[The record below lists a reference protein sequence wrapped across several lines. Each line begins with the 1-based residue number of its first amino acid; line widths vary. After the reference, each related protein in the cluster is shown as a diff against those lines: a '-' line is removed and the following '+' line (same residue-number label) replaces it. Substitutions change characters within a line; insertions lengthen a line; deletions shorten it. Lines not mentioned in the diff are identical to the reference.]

1 MVTSFATQ
9 ENELFGSLVQEVKV
23 EIDEIEVE
31 VPNKNVEESYPP
43 PTKISVGAGCGCKQ
57 ILISS
62 LGEADHIQHGKW
74 FHTCVNF
81 KICFSKNGLLAQFA
95 HYNADHSVMKQ
106 KKLYQLKNISWN
118 QFTEEE

>member
-1 MVTSFATQ
+1 MIHTDQGYRQINIHFETVKMKGLFSFVALVLLFQMVTSFATQ

-43 PTKISVGAGCGCKQ
+43 PTKKSVGAGCGCKQ

-62 LGEADHIQHGKW
+62 LGEADHIQHGK
-74 FHTCVNF
+74 
-81 KICFSKNGLLAQFA
+81 
-95 HYNADHSVMKQ
+95 
-106 KKLYQLKNISWN
+106 
-118 QFTEEE
+118 

>member
-1 MVTSFATQ
+1 MIHTDQGYRQFNIHFEKVKMKGLFSFVAIVLLFQMVTSFATQ

-43 PTKISVGAGCGCKQ
+43 PTKNSLGAGCGCKQ

-62 LGEADHIQHGKW
+62 LGEADHIQHGK
-74 FHTCVNF
+74 
-81 KICFSKNGLLAQFA
+81 
-95 HYNADHSVMKQ
+95 
-106 KKLYQLKNISWN
+106 
-118 QFTEEE
+118 

>member
-1 MVTSFATQ
+1 MIHTDQGYRQFNIHFETIKMKGLFSFVALVLLFQMVTSFTTQ

-43 PTKISVGAGCGCKQ
+43 PTKNSVGAGCGCKQ

-62 LGEADHIQHGKW
+62 LGEADHIQHGK
-74 FHTCVNF
+74 
-81 KICFSKNGLLAQFA
+81 
-95 HYNADHSVMKQ
+95 
-106 KKLYQLKNISWN
+106 
-118 QFTEEE
+118 

>member
-1 MVTSFATQ
+1 MIHTDQGYRQFNIHFETVKMKGLFSFVALVLLFQMVTSFATQ

-43 PTKISVGAGCGCKQ
+43 PTKNSVGAGCGCKQ

-62 LGEADHIQHGKW
+62 LGEADHIQHGK
-74 FHTCVNF
+74 
-81 KICFSKNGLLAQFA
+81 
-95 HYNADHSVMKQ
+95 
-106 KKLYQLKNISWN
+106 
-118 QFTEEE
+118 

>member
-1 MVTSFATQ
+1 MIHTDQGYRQFNIHFETIKMKGLFSFVALVLLFQMVTSFTTQ

-31 VPNKNVEESYPP
+31 VPNKNIEESYPP

-62 LGEADHIQHGKW
+62 LGEADHIQHGK
-74 FHTCVNF
+74 
-81 KICFSKNGLLAQFA
+81 
-95 HYNADHSVMKQ
+95 
-106 KKLYQLKNISWN
+106 
-118 QFTEEE
+118 